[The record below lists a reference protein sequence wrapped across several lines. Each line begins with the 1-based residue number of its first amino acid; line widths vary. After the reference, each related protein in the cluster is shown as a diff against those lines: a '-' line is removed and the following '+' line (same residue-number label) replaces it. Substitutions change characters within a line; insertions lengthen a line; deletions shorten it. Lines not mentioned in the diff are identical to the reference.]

1 MNFDLFGERIN
12 LIYDFLYNDE
22 YKETYKV
29 DNIDFKKLDPSDIT
43 LPYGK
48 ISNDVLK
55 QILSQELQYL
65 FTINNDIY
73 FKIISNN
80 ISSLIKISISK
91 KSFNDNLVSYILSEL
106 VLLNKTAG
114 ILLPI
119 INISVNIL
127 DIKDLLLK
135 IDIPDIYQEYFNKQK
150 NKQVDIKMREG
161 FFNLMQLS
169 KYLDSHPINYKS
181 LLFKIIHT
189 LSIIRLKYKHF
200 SHNNLILDNIFIY
213 INKSIN
219 TDEEFIFNNNK
230 YYLPNENYQLKITN
244 FEDAIILNSDI
255 KLFNNIKSNLSDLTP
270 DLSNLATD
278 ILKQNKNIDL
288 NSKNFLTKLRDMK
301 NNNIESLID
310 NQYFDEFKE
319 HKTSKT
325 YTGIRSINSSFITH
339 IESDYESILGKQ
351 NKLTRVQQKGGAD
364 KTSVP
369 PYKAEKNNPFKTN
382 DERNTFNKK
391 KEDVTQPRIP
401 PVLLEQTVYDTS
413 MSKPVKQELPPA
425 YVPLYNEQGQSIA
438 VPFTHIPN
446 PAYNQPMQKVYNI
459 SLSNPLHDFTTVSRV
474 YEDVIPGDPRS
485 FTFSTIY
492 ERVQLINFMRNL
504 IVENIDGEAMNITG
518 GKNSLLSSIK
528 LLDLNPY
535 SLNKNPFMDLG
546 TNFLLYRAAYPIR
559 YNHEKNNIG
568 ISKSGQGIN
577 VRLYNLT
584 IGEMVADEVNKNLD
598 NIDFNLWRDL
608 KYYNYIKKEIL
619 EKKKSPNFIAPILY
633 KKDNLSNVHW
643 SKLNKLQNK
652 QIEDNKKLNKNAHLI
667 SNKNLINYDDK
678 EVNIYYLPSMDG
690 SFTSE
695 YIKLTDK
702 LSPYS
707 NIKLI
712 SLSSLDSSY
721 ASIIKKYNVTRYPFI
736 IFKYDNKYVPYTENM
751 TVDEIYNYIN
761 KNIITLNSIIDVAT
775 SSGESIVLLTEA
787 PHSNIIK
794 WVSPL
799 YENHGSLRKMIA
811 TGFHRG
817 EVWKSVLFQILYI
830 LYILQK
836 EKIYFEEF
844 SLENNIY
851 IKDLYYDPASLKYWI
866 YKIDGHDYYVP
877 NYGYLVLFDSKY
889 ADTDS
894 GNFKIRSPKLF
905 PNKNDKLTNEP
916 DSKTKYEDLIYNQ
929 FKQIFDPTIFNTKLK
944 TQGGL
949 EPEDDILDLIRRI
962 NTDIIID
969 LAGHININIQE
980 YFIRHFN
987 FYLNNRIGTEL
998 LRSEKEVVNILNR
1011 PIFRKGQLLVRQ
1023 KRYDEYEWVIFNSD
1037 IVGYPLIKDIIT
1049 KDINGIINHEYVN
1062 IFSLLNYPNIVSI
1075 KPNNISE
1082 NNIIE
1087 TFNY

>member
-1 MNFDLFGERIN
+1 MNFVERIN
-12 LIYDFLYNDE
+12 LVYDFLYNDE
-22 YKETYKV
+22 YKEVYEV
-29 DNIDFKKLDPSDIT
+29 DNIDLQKIDKNDIT
-43 LPYGK
+43 IPYGK
-48 ISNDVLK
+48 ISNEILK

-80 ISSLIKISISK
+80 ISSLIKISTSK
-91 KSFNDNLVSYILSEL
+91 KSYNDNLISYLLSEL
-106 VLLNKTAG
+106 VLLNKTKN

-135 IDIPDIYQEYFNKQK
+135 IDIPEIYQEYFDKQK
-150 NKQVDIKMREG
+150 EVNIKIREG
-161 FFNLMQLS
+161 FFNLMTLN
-169 KYLDSHPINYKS
+169 KYLEDHIINYKS
-181 LLFKIIHT
+181 LLFKIIYT
-189 LSIIRLKYKHF
+189 LSVIRLKYKYF
-200 SHNNLILDNIFIY
+200 LHNNLILDNIFVY
-213 INKSIN
+213 INN
-219 TDEEFIFNNNK
+219 DTNEELIFNNNK
-230 YYLPNENYQLKITN
+230 YYLPNENYILKITN
-244 FEDAIILNSDI
+244 FEDAIIQNSYIDETH
-255 KLFNNIKSNLSDLTP
+255 DLTK
-270 DLSNLATD
+270 LATD
-278 ILKQNKNIDL
+278 ILKKNKNIDL

-301 NNNIESLID
+301 NNNIEKLLD
-310 NQYFDEFKE
+310 DQYFNDFKE
-319 HKTSKT
+319 NKINKI
-325 YTGIRSINSSFITH
+325 YNGRRVINSNFITN
-339 IESDYESILGKQ
+339 IDSDNESVFGKQ
-351 NKLTRVQQKGGAD
+351 DKLKRIQQKGGND

-369 PYKAEKNNPFKTN
+369 PYKSEKNDPFKTN

-391 KEDVTQPRIP
+391 KEDINPPRNP

-413 MSKPVKQELPPA
+413 TSKPVKQELPPA
-425 YVPLYNEQGQSIA
+425 YVPLYNEHGQSIA
-438 VPFTHIPN
+438 VPFTHVPN
-446 PAYNQPMQKVYNI
+446 SSYNQPMQKVYNI

-474 YEDVIPGDPRS
+474 YEDIIPGDPRS

-504 IVENIDGEAMNITG
+504 IIENIDGESMNITG

-559 YNHEKNNIG
+559 YDQEKNNIY

-584 IGEMVADEVNKNLD
+584 IGEMVGDEINKNLD
-598 NIDFNLWRDL
+598 NLDFNLWRDL
-608 KYYNYIKKEIL
+608 KYYNHIKKEIL

-643 SKLNKLQNK
+643 SKLSKLQNK
-652 QIEDNKKLNKNAHLI
+652 QIEDNKELNKKAKLI
-667 SNKNLINYDDK
+667 SNKNIVNYDK
-678 EVNIYYLPSMDG
+678 KKVMIYYLTSIDG
-690 SFTSE
+690 TFASE
-695 YIKLTDK
+695 YKELEDR
-702 LSPYS
+702 LSLYD
-707 NIKLI
+707 NIKFHSLNPLDPSSAGII
-712 SLSSLDSSY
+712 SKFN
-721 ASIIKKYNVTRYPFI
+721 ITRFPFI
-736 IFKYDNKYVPYTENM
+736 IFKYDNKHVPYTENM
-751 TVDEIYNYIN
+751 TVNDIIN
-761 KNIITLNSIIDVAT
+761 FINSSIITLNSIIDVVTA
-775 SSGESIVLLTEA
+775 SGESIVLLTEA

-794 WVSPL
+794 WASPL

-836 EKIYFEEF
+836 ENIYFEEF

-889 ADTDS
+889 ADTES

-905 PNKNDKLTNEP
+905 PNKNDKLTNQP
-916 DSKTKYEDLIYNQ
+916 DKNYDDLIYNQ
-929 FKQIFDPTIFNTKLK
+929 FKQIFDPTVFNTKLK

-949 EPEDDILDLIRRI
+949 EPEDDILNLIRSI
-962 NTDIIID
+962 NNDIFDVAGNID
-969 LAGHININIQE
+969 INIEN

-998 LRSEKEVVNILNR
+998 LRTEKEVVNIINR
-1011 PIFRKGQLLVRQ
+1011 PIFRKGQLLVRV
-1023 KRYDEYEWVIFNSD
+1023 KRYDEYDWAIFDSD
-1037 IVGYPLIKDIIT
+1037 VVGFPSIKKIIVKDNNIIMS
-1049 KDINGIINHEYVN
+1049 KIIS
-1062 IFSLLNYPNIVSI
+1062 IFSLLSYPDIESI

-1087 TFNY
+1087 TFNYK